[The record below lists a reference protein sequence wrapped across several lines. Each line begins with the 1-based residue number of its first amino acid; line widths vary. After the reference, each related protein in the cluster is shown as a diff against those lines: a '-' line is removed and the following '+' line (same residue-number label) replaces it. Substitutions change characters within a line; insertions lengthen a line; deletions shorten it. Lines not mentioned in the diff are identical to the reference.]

1 VTETTQCP
9 PRDLPL
15 RGRRRA
21 GGYNLIELM
30 FVMGIMSVLA
40 AMAIVQ
46 INSTR
51 FSLKGDG
58 AMRVVMTQMN
68 QAREMAITQRRYMQ
82 VVFTAPRTISI
93 IREDTTT
100 TTTKLSSVPFEG
112 GATFA
117 LVTTPTALPDTPDN
131 FGKGAATYFT
141 SSAGTVTVV
150 KFAPDGTLVDAN
162 GRTANGSVFLAIPNA
177 TLAARAVTVMGS
189 TGRVRAYRWDGSGW
203 KVV

>member
-1 VTETTQCP
+1 MTEITHRRF
-9 PRDLPL
+9 RDLPHRSW
-15 RGRRRA
+15 RGRA
-21 GGYNLIELM
+21 DGYNLIEMM

-46 INSTR
+46 INASR
-51 FSLKGDG
+51 AALKGDA
-58 AMRVVMTQMN
+58 AMRVVMTTMN

-82 VVFTAPRTISI
+82 VNFAAPRTINVV
-93 IREDTTT
+93 REDTTT
-100 TTTKLSSVPFEG
+100 TTTALSSVPFEG

-117 LVTTPTALPDTPDN
+117 LYSGLPDTPDA
-131 FGKGAATYFT
+131 FGKSSSTYFT
-141 SSAGTVTVV
+141 SSAGTVTTV

-162 GRTANGSVFLAIPNA
+162 GRTANGSVFLSIPN
-177 TLAARAVTVMGS
+177 LILSSRAVTVLGS